1 MISFAL
7 EEEETL
13 LQDTVRRIAA
23 ERVRPQLRAI
33 EEGLPAALRKTV
45 AELGLGALGV
55 PEADGGQ
62 GARLVTQL
70 IADEELA
77 WGDAGAA
84 LALVPEQSYLTILGQ
99 LATGDERAR
108 FLQPVASG
116 AQLGAV
122 AYCAAGPDSALRL
135 DDDRLH
141 GERSFVLG
149 AANAHH
155 LLVLTEEAAFVVA
168 AGPGVTV
175 TPAGLLL
182 GLDAALPAKVTFD
195 GAPAVRLADPA
206 IAAKLPAALLAAT
219 LHHSAR
225 QVGLARAA
233 YDFALDYTQERRA
246 FGKPVAHFQSI
257 AFTLA
262 DMAIAVDAA
271 RWTLWRGAE
280 ALGRPPSVA
289 PGLPASLGLERTTD
303 LALAAAA
310 VVQCN
315 EAAWHNAD
323 AAVQLLGG
331 AGFCRDFPVEKWL
344 RDAKALALCGVPSE
358 WCREVI
364 AAQQLGAPISPPSTW
379 LQPFYL

>member
-33 EEGLPAALRKTV
+33 EAGIPAALHKTV
-45 AELGLGALGV
+45 AELGLAALGI

-84 LALVPEQSYLTILGQ
+84 LALVPAQSYLTMLDR

-122 AYCAAGPDSALRL
+122 AYCAAQDGALRIAE
-135 DDDRLH
+135 DRLH

-149 AANAHH
+149 AARAQH
-155 LLVLTEEAAFVVA
+155 LLVLTEEAAFLA
-168 AGPGVTV
+168 AVGDGVTI

-195 GAPAVRLADPA
+195 GAPAVRLGDPT

-233 YDFALDYTQERRA
+233 YDFALEYTQERRA

-257 AFTLA
+257 AFALA

-271 RWTLWRGAE
+271 RWTLWRGADG
-280 ALGRPPSVA
+280 LGRPQSGA
-289 PGLPASLGLERTTD
+289 PDVPASLGLERTND

-310 VVQCN
+310 VLQCN
-315 EAAWHNAD
+315 EAAWQNAD

-331 AGFCRDFPVEKWL
+331 AGFIRDFPVEKWL
-344 RDAKALALCGVPSE
+344 RDTKALALCGVPSE

-364 AAQQLGAPISPPSTW
+364 AAQQLGAPITPPSTW